1 MPERPALPRPF
12 APRSSNN
19 CSRDGPSE
27 QPVKLSNWCT
37 DCKNHE
43 SGSHRAA
50 GKNGSWKVH
59 QRPHIEKRENRA
71 IGQLLRG
78 GQLLVQRDEHQ
89 PIYYRQ
95 TEFTQKYAV
104 FFNQNSAFN
113 ILPQA
118 HKCKDQLENRPSRS
132 PPLGYHGDSH
142 YFRTSIHAFQ
152 VVASGHAE
160 DIHAPSA
167 ATVSPASCAR

>member
-59 QRPHIEKRENRA
+59 QRPHIEKRENHA
-71 IGQLLRG
+71 IGQLLSG
-78 GQLLVQRDEHQ
+78 GLLLVQRDEHQ

-95 TEFTQKYAV
+95 TAFTPKYAV
-104 FFNQNSAFN
+104 FSIKTVCSIFYGRRINARINLRIA
-113 ILPQA
+113 LLA
-118 HKCKDQLENRPSRS
+118 ARH
-132 PPLGYHGDSH
+132 LGYHGDSH